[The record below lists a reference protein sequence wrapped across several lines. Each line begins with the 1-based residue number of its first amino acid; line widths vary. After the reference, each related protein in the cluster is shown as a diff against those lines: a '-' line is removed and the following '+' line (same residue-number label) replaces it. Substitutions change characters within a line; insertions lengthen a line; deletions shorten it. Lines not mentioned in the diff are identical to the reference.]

1 MGGILLLLILF
12 GVLRPVIKNLSKSI
26 EPLYKVPAIASS
38 TPGLPE
44 MQEDQVS
51 LSAGEPQKKLEAP
64 ESPMN
69 KKKLIAQQAVTE
81 DPKLVAQVV
90 KNWVSQE

>member
-1 MGGILLLLILF
+1 LLLILF

-26 EPLYKVPAIASS
+26 EPLYKVPAVAAPSV
-38 TPGLPE
+38 PALPD

-51 LSAGEPQKKLEAP
+51 LSGQEPQKKLEGPAT
-64 ESPMN
+64 PMN
-69 KKKLIAQQAVTE
+69 KNMMIAQQAVTE